1 MHNTTE
7 GHQARQEAVDR
18 AREEADRATKQK
30 KQLEEIL
37 ADCAEECNKEILF
50 LIFCMSEVRN
60 QTKQKGKKVFR
71 GSFFIAQEVKKQGN

>member
-30 KQLEEIL
+30 KQLKEIL

-60 QTKQKGKKVFR
+60 QRSRKARKSSGVV
-71 GSFFIAQEVKKQGN
+71 FFIAQEVKKQGN